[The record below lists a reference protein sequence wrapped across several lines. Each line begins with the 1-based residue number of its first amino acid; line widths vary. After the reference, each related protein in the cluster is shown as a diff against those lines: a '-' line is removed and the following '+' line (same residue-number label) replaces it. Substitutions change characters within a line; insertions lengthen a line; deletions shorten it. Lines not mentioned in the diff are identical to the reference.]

1 MWERGMECVGDC
13 AVAIPVPGDAGT
25 PATTA
30 RVRAIAAA
38 VAQAGFAGV
47 VDVVPSADRVTVCY
61 DVLTIGSLDALLAAL
76 ASCAAEAVAHAT
88 AAPPTIHEIPVV
100 YGGDEGPDL
109 AEACQRLG
117 LDRQTLI
124 ARHTAIDYLVTAV
137 GFTPGFAYL
146 GGLDPGLALPR
157 RATPRTRV
165 PAGSVGIGG
174 SQTGVYPFASPGGW
188 QIIGRTSRRLF
199 APTASPPALCTVG
212 DRVRFVA
219 VEAGPGIG
227 HSGGEVESVD
237 ELPKPS
243 HTAADRAVTVLSA
256 GLMTSVQDLG
266 RVGHRVSGVT
276 VGGAADPA
284 AAIAANLLVGNPP
297 DTAVLELT
305 LTGPSLRFPQDT
317 LVALTGGSFSGLPGW
332 RPVHVP
338 AGTTI
343 DLGHATHG
351 CRGYLAIAGGVAVPL
366 VLGSRSTHLAAGFGG
381 LAGRPLI
388 AGDDLPI
395 GPPPPPPADF
405 RFSLSPAL
413 LPLPATPARLR
424 LIPEP
429 GLAQAAV
436 PWGDPFR
443 VSARSNRM
451 GLRLEGPPVACAG
464 SGISAGVVP
473 GTVQVPPDGQ
483 PILLG
488 ADCQTIGGYP
498 VLGHVISAD
507 LRLAAQLRPGEHVCF
522 EPATL
527 AEAHAAWRERA
538 AALETLAGTLGAR
551 RQGGL
556 GV

>member
-1 MWERGMECVGDC
+1 MECVGDC

-25 PATTA
+25 PAATA
-30 RVRAIAAA
+30 RVRALATT
-38 VAQAGFAGV
+38 VEQAGIAGV
-47 VDVVPSADRVTVCY
+47 VDVVPSPDRVTICY
-61 DVLTIGSLDALLAAL
+61 DLLTIGSLDALLAAL
-76 ASCAAEAVAHAT
+76 ASCVTEA
-88 AAPPTIHEIPVV
+88 AAPANEATPVIHEIPVV

-109 AEACQRLG
+109 AEVCQQLG

-124 ARHTAIDYLVTAV
+124 ARHTAVDYLVTAV

-146 GGLDPGLALPR
+146 GGLDPSLALPR

-174 SQTGVYPFASPGGW
+174 GQTGVYPCASPGGW

-199 APTASPPALCTVG
+199 DPTASPPALCAVG

-219 VEAGPGIG
+219 VEAGHRSHGA
-227 HSGGEVESVD
+227 GGEGESGD
-237 ELPKPS
+237 ERPRPS
-243 HTAADRAVTVLSA
+243 HSAADRCVTVVSA
-256 GLMTSVQDLG
+256 GLMTTVQDLG
-266 RVGHRVSGVT
+266 RGDHRASGVT

-284 AAIAANLLVGNPP
+284 AAVAANLLVGNPP
-297 DTAVLELT
+297 GAAVLELS
-305 LTGPSLRFPQDT
+305 LTGPVLRFPHDVV
-317 LVALTGGSFSGLPGW
+317 LALTGGTFSGLPGW
-332 RPVHVP
+332 RPVRIA

-343 DLGHATHG
+343 DCGHATRG
-351 CRGYLAIAGGVAVPL
+351 CRGYLAVAGGIDVPP

-381 LAGRPLI
+381 LAGRPLLP
-388 AGDDLPI
+388 GDRLPI
-395 GPPPPPPADF
+395 DEPPPLPADF

-413 LPLPATPARLR
+413 LPLPTSPARLR
-424 LIPEP
+424 LIP
-429 GLAQAAV
+429 QAERPREAI
-436 PWGDPFR
+436 PWGEAFR

-451 GLRLEGPPVACAG
+451 GLRLEGPPLPSAG
-464 SGISAGVVP
+464 SGVSRGVVP

-488 ADCQTIGGYP
+488 TDCQTIGGYP

-507 LRLAAQLRPGEHVCF
+507 LRLAAQLRPGEHVSF

-527 AEAHAAWRERA
+527 DEAHAAWRQRA
-538 AALETLAGTLGAR
+538 ATLDALARTLEAR
-551 RQGGL
+551 RKERL

>member
-1 MWERGMECVGDC
+1 MECVGDC
-13 AVAIPVPGDAGT
+13 AVAIPVSGEAGT
-25 PATTA
+25 PETTT
-30 RVRAIAAA
+30 RVRAIAA
-38 VAQAGFAGV
+38 VVEQAGFAGV

-61 DVLTIGSLDALLAAL
+61 DVLAIDSLDSWLAGLAA
-76 ASCAAEAVAHAT
+76 CAEGAAAHAT
-88 AAPPTIHEIPVV
+88 AAPSALHEIPVV
-100 YGGDEGPDL
+100 YGGDDGPDL
-109 AEACQRLG
+109 DEVCQRLG

-124 ARHTAIDYLVTAV
+124 ARHTAVDYLVTAV

-174 SQTGVYPFASPGGW
+174 NQTGVYPFASPGGW

-219 VEAGPGIG
+219 VEEGPGIG
-227 HSGGEVESVD
+227 PSDGEVESVD
-237 ELPKPS
+237 EFPKPS

-266 RVGHRVSGVT
+266 RVGHRASGVT

-297 DTAVLELT
+297 DAAVLELT
-305 LTGPSLRFPQDT
+305 LTGPVLRFPQDT

-351 CRGYLAIAGGVAVPL
+351 CRGYLAVAGGIDVPF

-388 AGDDLPI
+388 AGDRLPI
-395 GPPPPPPADF
+395 GKPPPLPADV

-413 LPLPATPARLR
+413 LPLPTSPARLR
-424 LIPEP
+424 LIPQP
-429 GLAQAAV
+429 GLARGAV
-436 PWGDPFR
+436 PWGEAFQ
-443 VSARSNRM
+443 VLARSNRM
-451 GLRLEGPPVACAG
+451 GLRLAGPALSCAG
-464 SGISAGVVP
+464 SGISRGVVP

-507 LRLAAQLRPGEHVCF
+507 LRLAAQLRPGERVCF

-538 AALETLAGTLGAR
+538 ALLETLAGTLEAR
-551 RQGGL
+551 RKVRL